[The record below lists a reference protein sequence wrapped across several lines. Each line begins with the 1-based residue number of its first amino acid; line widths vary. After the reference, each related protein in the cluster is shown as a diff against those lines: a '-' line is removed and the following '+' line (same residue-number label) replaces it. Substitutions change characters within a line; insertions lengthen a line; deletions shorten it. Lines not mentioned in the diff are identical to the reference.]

1 MIDRRLL
8 VHTAFLALA
17 PIIVAWF
24 GLSTLAAILL
34 VLLLLLWRWVV
45 VLSGWVLP
53 PKTPELVLSSIAI
66 SHFVEKVRWSMDRLA
81 LDYVEKPAGGALG
94 AFFLGRTVP
103 QLKAR
108 TGAVQS
114 TIGNSAEI
122 LRYLWGRYEYELG
135 DQAAFLKPTAER
147 VELETRIDRYGTD
160 LQVWVYFHLLEQKAL
175 TLHAWGA
182 NDPGTPYWQRLVLRV
197 FYPVQSRL
205 IRRSFRISDSSYAR
219 AVDRIDGLLGDL
231 ETKLADDRAS
241 LLGGDDLNFTDIAFA
256 AMSGIWLMPRGFGAG
271 RADGVRL
278 NENDVPAD
286 MRRDVERWKEKYPR
300 AIAFVERLYAEE
312 RVTRT
317 DQEKT
322 FAVVTSRRRQ
332 QELHR
337 HAAG

>member
-1 MIDRRLL
+1 MINRRLL
-8 VHTAFLALA
+8 VHSAFLTLA

-24 GLSTLAAILL
+24 GLSTPAAILL

-53 PKTPELVLSSIAI
+53 PKTPDLVLSSIAI
-66 SHFVEKVRWSMDRLA
+66 SHFVEKVRWCMDRLG

-135 DQAAFLKPTAER
+135 QRAAFLKPTPER
-147 VELETRIDRYGTD
+147 VALESRIDKYGSD
-160 LQVWVYFHLLEQKAL
+160 LQVWVYYHLLDHRTL

-182 NDPGTPYWQRLVLRV
+182 DDPGTPYWQRLVLRLI
-197 FYPVQSRL
+197 YPVQSRL
-205 IRRSFRISDSSYAR
+205 IRRSFRISDTSYAK
-219 AVDRIDGLLGDL
+219 AVERIESLLNDV
-231 ETKLADDRAS
+231 ESMLADGRSS
-241 LLGGDDLNFTDIAFA
+241 LLGGDELNYTDIAFA
-256 AMSGIWLMPRGFGAG
+256 AISGIWLMPPAFAAG

-278 NENDVPAD
+278 DERDAPAD
-286 MRRDVERWKEKYPR
+286 MRHDMERWKERCPR
-300 AIAFVERLYAEE
+300 AVAFVERLFAQE
-312 RVTRT
+312 RISPN
-317 DQEKT
+317 E
-322 FAVVTSRRRQ
+322 
-332 QELHR
+332 
-337 HAAG
+337 